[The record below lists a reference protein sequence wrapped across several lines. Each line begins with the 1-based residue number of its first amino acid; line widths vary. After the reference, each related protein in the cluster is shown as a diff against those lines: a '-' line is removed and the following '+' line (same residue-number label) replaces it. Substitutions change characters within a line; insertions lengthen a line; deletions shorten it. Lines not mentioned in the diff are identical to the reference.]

1 MTSRHFDIEPAS
13 GLPTEYGLL
22 AAALQD
28 GTREWRE
35 ELGDVPDEAMYWQ
48 PFENGHSI
56 GALILHMVDVEAF
69 WIETVALERERSQEE
84 LKELLSDEVDQY
96 AFNWIVPPKKPLAY
110 YYEIQ
115 DRIRDRT
122 LQSIRHLP
130 EPSTVI
136 EREGWSYSTTIRWIL
151 NHVVAHESY
160 HGGQAVLLKALWE
173 RKSA

>member
-1 MTSRHFDIEPAS
+1 MPRLFDIEPTS
-13 GLPTEYGLL
+13 GLPMEYGLL

-35 ELGDVPDEAMYWQ
+35 ELDEVPDEAVWWQ

-69 WIETVALERERSQEE
+69 WIETVALERERSADE
-84 LKELLSDEVDQY
+84 LRELLSEEVDQY
-96 AFNWIVPPKKPLAY
+96 AFKWILPPKKPLAY

-115 DRIRDRT
+115 DRIRART
-122 LQSIRHLP
+122 LESLKHLP
-130 EPSTVI
+130 DPATVI
-136 EREGWSYSTTIRWIL
+136 AREGWSYSTTIRWIL

-173 RKSA
+173 RRSP